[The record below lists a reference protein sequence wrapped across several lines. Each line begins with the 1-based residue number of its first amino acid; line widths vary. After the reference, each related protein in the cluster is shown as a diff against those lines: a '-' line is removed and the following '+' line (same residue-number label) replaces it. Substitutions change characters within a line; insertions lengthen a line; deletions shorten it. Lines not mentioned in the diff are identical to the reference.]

1 MRECGAGAGV
11 RTWRLS
17 ICVGFGTRVVMVNA
31 AARNAARAER
41 VAAGVACLR
50 GNAAPAGK
58 LCVCEICVSTYRDLR
73 EMYIGISALKIASRA
88 YIESHHCD
96 KNANIH
102 LDYRCRAPC
111 CGHKPLGESTSSVH
125 ASCERGHNRLRN

>member
-1 MRECGAGAGV
+1 MRECGAGAGG

-17 ICVGFGTRVVMVNA
+17 ICVGVGTGVVMVNA

-50 GNAAPAGK
+50 GNAASAGR

-73 EMYIGISALKIASRA
+73 EIHLKIGNRYSR
-88 YIESHHCD
+88 
-96 KNANIH
+96 
-102 LDYRCRAPC
+102 
-111 CGHKPLGESTSSVH
+111 GVV
-125 ASCERGHNRLRN
+125 